1 MKLIHYTLRNLFVP
15 ILVIFAAWGCVFCLM
30 ILHEVEDETNDSLE
44 NYKEIIIRSALADST
59 LLKDHVDIMTR
70 YYIREVPESEA
81 KLDKDEFYDAT
92 VYIEIEQEYEPVR
105 ALRTYFMTKDRKFY
119 ELTLEL
125 STLEQ
130 EDMIE
135 TIIWS
140 MAVLYIALI
149 SCILF
154 VIHRGFKRSFKPL
167 YKLLSWLKSFQV
179 GKYNPPLNNPTP
191 IEEFK
196 ILNET
201 VQESVNQSDKLYNK
215 QRHFVEN
222 AAHELQ
228 TPLAEAERD
237 KALAQ
242 SRSSI
247 IERNEA
253 VRQLQEQEADI
264 QQADRV
270 AQPFSPKRNPPMGS
284 GGLYQQPRQTSE
296 RSESSITFHALP
308 PSPLQ

>member
-92 VYIEIEQEYEPVR
+92 VYIEIEQEYELVR

-167 YKLLSWLKSFQV
+167 YKLLSF
-179 GKYNPPLNNPTP
+179 
-191 IEEFK
+191 F
-196 ILNET
+196 
-201 VQESVNQSDKLYNK
+201 
-215 QRHFVEN
+215 
-222 AAHELQ
+222 
-228 TPLAEAERD
+228 
-237 KALAQ
+237 
-242 SRSSI
+242 
-247 IERNEA
+247 
-253 VRQLQEQEADI
+253 
-264 QQADRV
+264 
-270 AQPFSPKRNPPMGS
+270 
-284 GGLYQQPRQTSE
+284 
-296 RSESSITFHALP
+296 
-308 PSPLQ
+308 

>member
-1 MKLIHYTLRNLFVP
+1 
-15 ILVIFAAWGCVFCLM
+15 M

-167 YKLLSWLKSFQV
+167 YMLLSWLKSFQV

-228 TPLAEAERD
+228 TPLAVCMN
-237 KALAQ
+237 L
-242 SRSSI
+242 SLI
-247 IERNEA
+247 HI
-253 VRQLQEQEADI
+253 
-264 QQADRV
+264 
-270 AQPFSPKRNPPMGS
+270 
-284 GGLYQQPRQTSE
+284 
-296 RSESSITFHALP
+296 
-308 PSPLQ
+308 